1 MKQTF
6 QLEIRES
13 QDLAKDSGE
22 RQEVEREVKQYGR
35 KFINLKK
42 HKPYKEIKE
51 NYKTKMKTKRKGKEK
66 KKKRREE
73 KKTGCT
79 RNRTQDLP
87 HTRPFRCYCATS
99 NTFY

>member
-35 KFINLKK
+35 KFINPKKLKL
-42 HKPYKEIKE
+42 YKEIKE
-51 NYKTKMKTKRKGKEK
+51 NY
-66 KKKRREE
+66 
-73 KKTGCT
+73 
-79 RNRTQDLP
+79 N
-87 HTRPFRCYCATS
+87 
-99 NTFY
+99 N